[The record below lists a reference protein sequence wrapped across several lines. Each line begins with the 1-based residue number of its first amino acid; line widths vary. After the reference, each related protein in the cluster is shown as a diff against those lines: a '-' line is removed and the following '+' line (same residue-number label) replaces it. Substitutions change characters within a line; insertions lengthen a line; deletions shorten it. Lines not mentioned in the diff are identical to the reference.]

1 MTVANTRKGS
11 STGIC
16 SNGPHIILKE
26 THCEDKQKGEKEL
39 LLKYRMMFYRWQIAF
54 NQIMIYSVDIIL
66 HWTLKI
72 SE

>member
-39 LLKYRMMFYRWQIAF
+39 LLKIQDD
-54 NQIMIYSVDIIL
+54 VL
-66 HWTLKI
+66 
-72 SE
+72 